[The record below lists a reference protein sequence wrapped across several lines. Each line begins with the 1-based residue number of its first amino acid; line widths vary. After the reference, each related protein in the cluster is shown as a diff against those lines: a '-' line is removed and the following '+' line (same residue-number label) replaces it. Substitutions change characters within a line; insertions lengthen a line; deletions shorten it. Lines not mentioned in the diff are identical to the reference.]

1 MKSVWDEI
9 YREAE
14 KTAESE
20 PILATYM
27 KKTILNCSS
36 LNVALAKRLAD
47 KLSCNCVPKTALC
60 NVFLEAL
67 NNKENVMSE
76 ITEDLLAIMERDPA
90 VNDILTPF
98 LNFKGFHSIQCYRIA
113 NYHWNNGKK
122 QFAYYMQGKMS
133 EKFGVDIHPAA
144 KIGKGILIDH
154 ATSVVIGETAVV
166 DDNVSMLHEVT
177 LGGTG
182 KAKGDRHPKIRT
194 GVLIGAGAK
203 VLGNVEVGA
212 GCKIAACS
220 VVLNDVQPGCTVAG
234 IPAKIIN
241 RSTRIEAAYEMDHS
255 LYKTYNNRT

>member
-1 MKSVWDEI
+1 
-9 YREAE
+9 
-14 KTAESE
+14 
-20 PILATYM
+20 
-27 KKTILNCSS
+27 
-36 LNVALAKRLAD
+36 
-47 KLSCNCVPKTALC
+47 
-60 NVFLEAL
+60 
-67 NNKENVMSE
+67 
-76 ITEDLLAIMERDPA
+76 
-90 VNDILTPF
+90 
-98 LNFKGFHSIQCYRIA
+98 
-113 NYHWNNGKK
+113 
-122 QFAYYMQGKMS
+122 MS

-220 VVLNDVQPGCTVAG
+220 VVLNDIPPGCTVAG
-234 IPAKIIN
+234 IPAEIIN
-241 RSTRIEAAYEMDHS
+241 KSTRFEAAYEMDHS
-255 LYKTYNNRT
+255 LYKKSRRDKGK